1 MPTLTQTDRILYA
14 ARLAAFLDHHDKAV
28 ELLDRAIAADPDD
41 PRLLRYRG
49 HRNITLR
56 NFEQARAD
64 FTKAAELIEGQT
76 DEHEFYQRDVE
87 PDLYEIVM
95 GNEDAVRDQH
105 IPVNEETCAQFAGY
119 YKSTLHGSIWY
130 HLAIANYMLEDFDAA
145 HAAFER
151 AAATQIDD
159 DLAVAILDWR
169 YMSLRR
175 AGREAE
181 AAALLEGVHTDEFD
195 VNGTEDFYLRRLR
208 MYTGQVTPEQ
218 LLDDTGDSYLSV
230 ATQGYGVGNWHYY
243 NGDKEKARD
252 VFEQVIKHGFKN
264 AFGYMAAE
272 RDLAALQGV

>member
-1 MPTLTQTDRILYA
+1 MPTLTQIDRILHA
-14 ARLAAFLDHHDKAV
+14 ARLAAFLDRHDKAV
-28 ELLDRAIAADPDD
+28 ELLDRAIEADPHD
-41 PRLLRYRG
+41 PRLFRYRG
-49 HRNITLR
+49 HRNLTLR
-56 NFEQARAD
+56 NYEQARAD
-64 FTKAAELIEGQT
+64 FIRATELIEGTT

-87 PDLYEIVM
+87 PDLYEIIM

-105 IPVNEETCAQFAGY
+105 IPVTVETRAQFADY

-130 HLAIANYMLEDFDAA
+130 HLAVANYLLGDYDAA
-145 HAAFER
+145 HEAFER
-151 AAATQIDD
+151 AAQTQIDD

-175 AGREAE
+175 AGREE
-181 AAALLEGVHTDEFD
+181 DAAALLEGVHTDEFD

-218 LLDDTGDSYLSV
+218 LLDETGDSYLSV

-243 NGDKEKARD
+243 NGDKDRARK
-252 VFEQVIKHGFKN
+252 VFEQVLKHGFKN

-272 RDLAALQGV
+272 RDLAALQGA